1 MAIVEALTRVLRP
14 HDTAYTRALR
24 AAAEQ
29 DAPASA
35 LQR

>member
-24 AAAEQ
+24 AAADQ
-29 DAPASA
+29 DAEVGA
-35 LQR
+35 QGR